1 MTDPA
6 QMRALCLYHFGD
18 PGDVLRLEDVPILV
32 PGPNQV
38 RIRVHACALNPADRA
53 ICAGFFGGAAPRGTG
68 LDVSGI
74 VDAVGRGGLQRG
86 GWRQGIRPTRLHHR
100 PQRHSAGAVEHA
112 VLMAWAR
119 VPEGLGLLEASVLPM
134 AVETGVRSLDL
145 LGLTSGQTI
154 VINGGGSMMGFA
166 ALQIALMRG
175 AWVIAT
181 AGETF
186 AGALP
191 DLGAKVTPYGGGMVQ
206 RVREI
211 AGGPVDL
218 ALHAALADGVLPDLI
233 DMVGGDPRR
242 VMSISDFDEGRLG
255 VRTTGREPNLAPR
268 YDALAEYADLA
279 AQGRFTLPIAR
290 IFALE
295 AWREALDLAFSNR
308 ACGKVVLLPEE
319 ADSAS

>member
-6 QMRALCLYHFGD
+6 QMRALRLHHFGA
-18 PGDVLRLEDVPILV
+18 PGDVLRLEDAPIPV
-32 PGPNQV
+32 PGPNRV
-38 RIRVHACALNPADRA
+38 RIRVYACALNPADRA
-53 ICAGFFGGAAPRGTG
+53 ICAGFFFGGVLPRGIG

-74 VDAVGRGGLQRG
+74 VDAVGEGVTNAEVGDRVFGVPDFIAG
-86 GWRQGIRPTRLHHR
+86 
-100 PQRHSAGAVEHA
+100 HSAGAAEHA

-154 VINGGGSMMGFA
+154 LINGGGSMMGFA
-166 ALQIALMRG
+166 AVQMALMRG
-175 AWVIAT
+175 ARVIAT

-186 AGALP
+186 AGPLR
-191 DLGAKVTPYGGGMVQ
+191 DLGAKVTPYGAGMVQ

-218 ALHAALADGVLPDLI
+218 ALHAALADGALPDLI
-233 DMVGGDPRR
+233 DMVGGDPQR

-255 VRTTGREPNLAPR
+255 VRTTGREPNLVPR
-268 YDALAEYADLA
+268 YDALAEYADQA

-290 IFALE
+290 TFALE

-308 ACGKVVLLPEE
+308 ARGKVVLLPEE

>member
-6 QMRALCLYHFGD
+6 QMRALRLHHFGA
-18 PGDVLRLEDVPILV
+18 PGDVLRLEDAPIPV
-32 PGPNQV
+32 PGPNRV
-38 RIRVHACALNPADRA
+38 RIRVYACALNPADRA
-53 ICAGFFGGAAPRGTG
+53 ICAGFFFGGALPRGIG

-74 VDAVGRGGLQRG
+74 VDAVGEGVTNAEVGDRVFGVPDFIAG
-86 GWRQGIRPTRLHHR
+86 
-100 PQRHSAGAVEHA
+100 HSAGAAEHA

-154 VINGGGSMMGFA
+154 LINGGGSMMGFA
-166 ALQIALMRG
+166 AVQMALMRG
-175 AWVIAT
+175 ARVIAT

-186 AGALP
+186 AGPLR
-191 DLGAKVTPYGGGMVQ
+191 DLGAKVTPYGAGMVQ

-218 ALHAALADGVLPDLI
+218 ALHAALADGALPDLI
-233 DMVGGDPRR
+233 DMVGGDPQR
-242 VMSISDFDEGRLG
+242 VMSISDFDEGGLG
-255 VRTTGREPNLAPR
+255 VRTTGREPNLVPR
-268 YDALAEYADLA
+268 YDALAEYADQA

-290 IFALE
+290 TFALE

-308 ACGKVVLLPEE
+308 ARGKVVLLPEE

>member
-6 QMRALCLYHFGD
+6 QMRALRLHHFGA
-18 PGDVLRLEDVPILV
+18 PGDVLRLEDAPIPV

-38 RIRVHACALNPADRA
+38 RIHVHACALNPADRA
-53 ICAGFFGGAAPRGTG
+53 ICAGFFFGGALPRGVG

-74 VDAVGRGGLQRG
+74 VDAVGDGVTNAEVGDRVFGVPDFIAG
-86 GWRQGIRPTRLHHR
+86 
-100 PQRHSAGAVEHA
+100 HSAGAAEHA

-154 VINGGGSMMGFA
+154 LINGGGAMVGFA
-166 ALQIALMRG
+166 AVQMALMRG
-175 AWVIAT
+175 ARVIAT

-186 AGALP
+186 AGPLR
-191 DLGAKVTPYGGGMVQ
+191 DLGAKVTPYGAGMVQ
-206 RVREI
+206 RVQEI

-233 DMVGGDPRR
+233 EVVGGDPQR

-255 VRTTGREPNLAPR
+255 VRTTGREPNLVPR
-268 YDALAEYADLA
+268 YDALAEYADHA
-279 AQGRFTLPIAR
+279 AQGRFALPIAR
-290 IFALE
+290 TFALE

-308 ACGKVVLLPEE
+308 ARGKVVLLPGE

>member
-1 MTDPA
+1 MIDPA
-6 QMRALCLYHFGD
+6 QMRALRLHHFGA
-18 PGDVLRLEDVPILV
+18 PGDVLRLEYAPIPV

-53 ICAGFFGGAAPRGTG
+53 ICAGFFFGSALPRGIG

-74 VDAVGRGGLQRG
+74 VDAVGEGVTNAEVGDRVFGVPDFIAG
-86 GWRQGIRPTRLHHR
+86 
-100 PQRHSAGAVEHA
+100 HSAGAAEHA

-154 VINGGGSMMGFA
+154 LINGGGSMMGFA
-166 ALQIALMRG
+166 AVQMALMRG
-175 AWVIAT
+175 ARVIAT

-186 AGALP
+186 AGPLR
-191 DLGAKVTPYGGGMVQ
+191 DLGAKVTPYGAGMVQ

-233 DMVGGDPRR
+233 DMVGGDPQR

-255 VRTTGREPNLAPR
+255 VRTTGREPNLVPR
-268 YDALAEYADLA
+268 YDALAEYADQA

-290 IFALE
+290 TFALE

-308 ACGKVVLLPEE
+308 AHGKVVLLPED

>member
-6 QMRALCLYHFGD
+6 QMRALRLHHFGA
-18 PGDVLRLEDVPILV
+18 PGDVLRLEDAPIPV

-53 ICAGFFGGAAPRGTG
+53 ICADFFFGGALPRGIG

-74 VDAVGRGGLQRG
+74 VDAVGEGVTNAAAGDRVFGVPDFIAG
-86 GWRQGIRPTRLHHR
+86 
-100 PQRHSAGAVEHA
+100 HSAGAAEHA

-145 LGLTSGQTI
+145 LGLTPGKTI
-154 VINGGGSMMGFA
+154 LINGGGSMMGFA
-166 ALQIALMRG
+166 AVQIALLRG
-175 AWVIAT
+175 ARVIAT

-186 AGALP
+186 AGPLR
-191 DLGAKVTPYGGGMVQ
+191 DLGAKVTPYGAGMVQ

-233 DMVGGDPRR
+233 DMVGGDPQR
-242 VMSISDFDEGRLG
+242 VMSISDFDEGGLG
-255 VRTTGREPNLAPR
+255 VRTTGREPNLVPR
-268 YDALAEYADLA
+268 YDALAEYAGQA

-290 IFALE
+290 TFALE

-308 ACGKVVLLPEE
+308 ARGKVVLLPEE
-319 ADSAS
+319 EADSAS

>member
-1 MTDPA
+1 MIDPA
-6 QMRALCLYHFGD
+6 QMRALRLHHFGA
-18 PGDVLRLEDVPILV
+18 PGDVLRLEYAPIPV

-53 ICAGFFGGAAPRGTG
+53 ICAGFFFGSALPRGIG

-74 VDAVGRGGLQRG
+74 VDAVGEGVTNAEVGDRVFGVPDFIDG
-86 GWRQGIRPTRLHHR
+86 
-100 PQRHSAGAVEHA
+100 HSAGAAEHA

-154 VINGGGSMMGFA
+154 LINGGGSMMGFA
-166 ALQIALMRG
+166 AVQMALMRG
-175 AWVIAT
+175 ARVIAT

-186 AGALP
+186 AGPLR
-191 DLGAKVTPYGGGMVQ
+191 DLGAKVTPYGAGMVQ

-233 DMVGGDPRR
+233 DMVGGDPQR

-255 VRTTGREPNLAPR
+255 VRTTGREPNLVPR
-268 YDALAEYADLA
+268 YDALAEYADQA

-290 IFALE
+290 TFALE

-308 ACGKVVLLPEE
+308 AHGKVVLLPEE

>member
-6 QMRALCLYHFGD
+6 QMRALRLHHFGA
-18 PGDVLRLEDVPILV
+18 PGDVLRLEDAPMPV

-53 ICAGFFGGAAPRGTG
+53 ICAGFFFGGALPRGIG

-74 VDAVGRGGLQRG
+74 VDAVGEGVANAAVGDRVFGVPDFIAG
-86 GWRQGIRPTRLHHR
+86 
-100 PQRHSAGAVEHA
+100 HSAGAADCA

-145 LGLTSGQTI
+145 LGLKSGQTI
-154 VINGGGSMMGFA
+154 LINGGGSMMGFA
-166 ALQIALMRG
+166 AVQMALMRG
-175 AWVIAT
+175 ARVIAT

-186 AGALP
+186 AGPLR
-191 DLGAKVTPYGGGMVQ
+191 DLGAKVTPYGAGMVQ

-233 DMVGGDPRR
+233 EMVGGDPQR

-255 VRTTGREPNLAPR
+255 VRTTGREPNLVPR
-268 YDALAEYADLA
+268 YDALAEYADQA

-290 IFALE
+290 TFALE

-308 ACGKVVLLPEE
+308 ARGKVVLLPEE

>member
-6 QMRALCLYHFGD
+6 QMRALRLHHFGA
-18 PGDVLRLEDVPILV
+18 PSDVLRLEDAPIPV

-53 ICAGFFGGAAPRGTG
+53 ICAGFFFGGALPRGVG

-74 VDAVGRGGLQRG
+74 VDAVGDGVTNAEVGDRVFGVPDFIAG
-86 GWRQGIRPTRLHHR
+86 
-100 PQRHSAGAVEHA
+100 HSAGAAEHA

-154 VINGGGSMMGFA
+154 LINGGGAMVGFA
-166 ALQIALMRG
+166 AVQMALMRG
-175 AWVIAT
+175 ARVIAT

-186 AGALP
+186 AGPLR
-191 DLGAKVTPYGGGMVQ
+191 DLGAKVTPYGAGMVQ
-206 RVREI
+206 RVQEI
-211 AGGPVDL
+211 AGGPIDL

-233 DMVGGDPRR
+233 EVVGGDPQR

-255 VRTTGREPNLAPR
+255 VRTTGREPNLVPR

-279 AQGRFTLPIAR
+279 AQGRFALPIAR
-290 IFALE
+290 TFALE

-308 ACGKVVLLPEE
+308 ARGKVVLLPGE

>member
-6 QMRALCLYHFGD
+6 QMRALRLHHFGA
-18 PGDVLRLEDVPILV
+18 PSDVLRLEDAPIPV

-53 ICAGFFGGAAPRGTG
+53 ICAGFFFGGALPRGVG

-74 VDAVGRGGLQRG
+74 VDAVGDGVTNAEVGDRVFGVPDFIAG
-86 GWRQGIRPTRLHHR
+86 
-100 PQRHSAGAVEHA
+100 HSAGAAEHA

-119 VPEGLGLLEASVLPM
+119 IPEGLGLLEASVLPM

-154 VINGGGSMMGFA
+154 LINGGGAMVGFA
-166 ALQIALMRG
+166 AVQMALMRG
-175 AWVIAT
+175 ARVIAT

-186 AGALP
+186 AGPLR
-191 DLGAKVTPYGGGMVQ
+191 DLGAKVTPYGAGMVQ
-206 RVREI
+206 RVQEI

-233 DMVGGDPRR
+233 EVVGGDPQR

-255 VRTTGREPNLAPR
+255 VRTTGREPNLVPR

-279 AQGRFTLPIAR
+279 AQGRFALPIAR
-290 IFALE
+290 TFALE

-308 ACGKVVLLPEE
+308 ARGKVVLLPGE

>member
-6 QMRALCLYHFGD
+6 QMRALRLHHFGA
-18 PGDVLRLEDVPILV
+18 PGDVLRLEDAPIPV
-32 PGPNQV
+32 PGPNRV
-38 RIRVHACALNPADRA
+38 RIRVYACALNPADRA
-53 ICAGFFGGAAPRGTG
+53 ICAGFFFGGVLPRGIG

-74 VDAVGRGGLQRG
+74 VDAVGEGVANAAVGDRVFGVPDFIAG
-86 GWRQGIRPTRLHHR
+86 
-100 PQRHSAGAVEHA
+100 HSAGAAEHA

-154 VINGGGSMMGFA
+154 LINGGGSMMGFA
-166 ALQIALMRG
+166 AVQMALMRG
-175 AWVIAT
+175 ARVIAT

-186 AGALP
+186 AGPLR
-191 DLGAKVTPYGGGMVQ
+191 DLGAKVTPYGAGMVQ
-206 RVREI
+206 RVQEI
-211 AGGPVDL
+211 AGGPIDL

-233 DMVGGDPRR
+233 EMVGGDPQR
-242 VMSISDFDEGRLG
+242 VMSISDFDEGGLG
-255 VRTTGREPNLAPR
+255 VRTTGREPNLVPR
-268 YDALAEYADLA
+268 YDALAEYADQA

-290 IFALE
+290 TFALE

-308 ACGKVVLLPEE
+308 ARGKVVLLPEE

>member
-6 QMRALCLYHFGD
+6 QMRALRLHNFGA
-18 PGDVLRLEDVPILV
+18 PGDVLRLEDAPIPA

-53 ICAGFFGGAAPRGTG
+53 ICAGFFFGGALPRGIG
-68 LDVSGI
+68 LDVSGV
-74 VDAVGRGGLQRG
+74 VDAVGEGVTSAEVGDRVFGVPDFIAG
-86 GWRQGIRPTRLHHR
+86 
-100 PQRHSAGAVEHA
+100 HSAGAAEHA

-145 LGLTSGQTI
+145 LGLTSDQTI

-166 ALQIALMRG
+166 AVQIALMRG
-175 AWVIAT
+175 ARVIAT

-186 AGALP
+186 AGPLR
-191 DLGAKVTPYGGGMVQ
+191 DLGAKVTPYGAGMVQ

-233 DMVGGDPRR
+233 EMVGGDPLR

-255 VRTTGREPNLAPR
+255 VRTTGREPNLVPR
-268 YDALAEYADLA
+268 YDALAEYADQA

-290 IFALE
+290 TFALE

-308 ACGKVVLLPEE
+308 ARGKVVLLPEG

>member
-6 QMRALCLYHFGD
+6 QMRALRLHHFGA
-18 PGDVLRLEDVPILV
+18 PGDVLRLEDAPIPA

-38 RIRVHACALNPADRA
+38 RIRVHACALNPADQA
-53 ICAGFFGGAAPRGTG
+53 ICAGFFFGGALPRGIG

-74 VDAVGRGGLQRG
+74 VDAVGEGVTDAKVGDRVFGVPDFIAG
-86 GWRQGIRPTRLHHR
+86 
-100 PQRHSAGAVEHA
+100 HSAGAAEYA

-119 VPEGLGLLEASVLPM
+119 VPEGLGLLDASVLPM
-134 AVETGVRSLDL
+134 AVETSVRSLDL

-154 VINGGGSMMGFA
+154 LINGGGSMMGFA
-166 ALQIALMRG
+166 AVQVALMRG
-175 AWVIAT
+175 ARVIAT

-186 AGALP
+186 AGPLR
-191 DLGAKVTPYGGGMVQ
+191 DLGAKVTPYGAGMVQ

-233 DMVGGDPRR
+233 EMVGGDPRR
-242 VMSISDFDEGRLG
+242 VMSISDFDEGGLG
-255 VRTTGREPNLAPR
+255 VRTTGREANLVPR
-268 YDALAEYADLA
+268 YDALAKYADQA

-290 IFALE
+290 TFDLE

-308 ACGKVVLLPEE
+308 ARGKVVLLPEE
-319 ADSAS
+319 SDSGS

>member
-6 QMRALCLYHFGD
+6 QMRALRLHHFGA
-18 PGDVLRLEDVPILV
+18 PSDVLRLEDAPIPV
-32 PGPNQV
+32 PGPNRV
-38 RIRVHACALNPADRA
+38 RIRVYACALNPADRA
-53 ICAGFFGGAAPRGTG
+53 ICAGFFFGGVLPRGIG

-74 VDAVGRGGLQRG
+74 VDAVGEGVTNAEVGDRVFGVPDFIAG
-86 GWRQGIRPTRLHHR
+86 
-100 PQRHSAGAVEHA
+100 HSAGAAEHA

-154 VINGGGSMMGFA
+154 LINGGGSMMGFA
-166 ALQIALMRG
+166 AVQMALMRG
-175 AWVIAT
+175 ARVIAT

-186 AGALP
+186 AGPLR
-191 DLGAKVTPYGGGMVQ
+191 DLGAKVTPYGAGMVQ

-218 ALHAALADGVLPDLI
+218 ALHAALADGALPDLI
-233 DMVGGDPRR
+233 DMVGGDPQR
-242 VMSISDFDEGRLG
+242 VMSISDFDEGGLG
-255 VRTTGREPNLAPR
+255 VRTTGREPNLVPR
-268 YDALAEYADLA
+268 YDALAEYADQA

-290 IFALE
+290 TFALE

-308 ACGKVVLLPEE
+308 ARGKVVLLPEE

>member
-6 QMRALCLYHFGD
+6 QMRALRLHHFGA
-18 PGDVLRLEDVPILV
+18 PGDVLRLEDAPIPV

-53 ICAGFFGGAAPRGTG
+53 ICAGFFFGGVLPRGIG

-74 VDAVGRGGLQRG
+74 VDAVGEGVTNAEAGDRVLGVPDFIAG
-86 GWRQGIRPTRLHHR
+86 
-100 PQRHSAGAVEHA
+100 HSAGAAEHA

-154 VINGGGSMMGFA
+154 LINGGGSMMGFA
-166 ALQIALMRG
+166 AVQMALMRG
-175 AWVIAT
+175 ARVIAT

-186 AGALP
+186 AGPLR
-191 DLGAKVTPYGGGMVQ
+191 DLGAKVTPYGAGMVQ

-218 ALHAALADGVLPDLI
+218 ALHAALADGALPDLI
-233 DMVGGDPRR
+233 DMVGGDPQR
-242 VMSISDFDEGRLG
+242 VMSISDFDEGGLG
-255 VRTTGREPNLAPR
+255 VRTTGREPNLVPR
-268 YDALAEYADLA
+268 YDALAEYADQA

-290 IFALE
+290 TFALE

-308 ACGKVVLLPEE
+308 ARGKVVLLPEE

>member
-1 MTDPA
+1 MIDPA
-6 QMRALCLYHFGD
+6 QMRALRLHHFGA
-18 PGDVLRLEDVPILV
+18 PGDVLRLEYAPIPV

-53 ICAGFFGGAAPRGTG
+53 ICAGFFFGSALPRGIG

-74 VDAVGRGGLQRG
+74 VDAVGEGVTNAEVGDRVFGVPDFIAG
-86 GWRQGIRPTRLHHR
+86 
-100 PQRHSAGAVEHA
+100 HSAGAAEHA

-154 VINGGGSMMGFA
+154 LINGGGSMMGFA
-166 ALQIALMRG
+166 AVQMALMRG
-175 AWVIAT
+175 ARVIAT

-186 AGALP
+186 AGPLR
-191 DLGAKVTPYGGGMVQ
+191 DLGAKVTPYGAGMVQ

-233 DMVGGDPRR
+233 DMVGGDPQR

-255 VRTTGREPNLAPR
+255 VRTTGREPNLVPR
-268 YDALAEYADLA
+268 YDALAEYADQA
-279 AQGRFTLPIAR
+279 AQGRFTLPNAR
-290 IFALE
+290 TFALE

-308 ACGKVVLLPEE
+308 AHGKVVLLPED

>member
-6 QMRALCLYHFGD
+6 QMRALRLHHFGA
-18 PGDVLRLEDVPILV
+18 PGDVLRLEDAPIPV
-32 PGPNQV
+32 PGPNRV
-38 RIRVHACALNPADRA
+38 RIRVYACALNPADRA
-53 ICAGFFGGAAPRGTG
+53 ICAGFFFGGVLPRGIG

-74 VDAVGRGGLQRG
+74 VDAVGEGVTNAEVGDRVFGVPDFIAG
-86 GWRQGIRPTRLHHR
+86 
-100 PQRHSAGAVEHA
+100 HSAGAAEHA

-154 VINGGGSMMGFA
+154 LINGGGSMMGFA
-166 ALQIALMRG
+166 AVQMALMRG
-175 AWVIAT
+175 ARVIAT

-186 AGALP
+186 AGPLR
-191 DLGAKVTPYGGGMVQ
+191 DLGAKVTPYGAGMVQ

-218 ALHAALADGVLPDLI
+218 ALHAALADGALPDLI
-233 DMVGGDPRR
+233 DMVGGDPQR
-242 VMSISDFDEGRLG
+242 VMSISDFDEGGLG
-255 VRTTGREPNLAPR
+255 VRTTGREPNLVPR
-268 YDALAEYADLA
+268 YDALAEYADQA

-290 IFALE
+290 TFALE

-308 ACGKVVLLPEE
+308 ARGKVVLLPEE